1 MNTTTDHNSIASDPS
16 KSKGRLVKEVYSL
29 TRSEFQRDRDRILHS
44 AAFRRLKHKTQV
56 FVSHEGDHYR
66 TRLTHSLEVSQIA
79 RSICRVFSLNEDLA
93 ETLSISHDIGHPPF
107 GHAGE
112 QALSE
117 AMINYGGFDHNEQA
131 IRVVHL
137 LEKKYFD
144 FDGLNLTWET
154 LEGLAKHNGP
164 IIKNVPQTI
173 VNLNDKFNL
182 KLNEFSSIE
191 AQIASIADDIA
202 YNNHDLDDGL
212 RAGFFTYEDLKELPI
227 LSKILDEFP
236 NNYRTRDTQR
246 INNEITRKSTALM
259 IEDVINTIKLNIKK
273 FDLSNDKEVRMLD
286 GKIAS
291 FSDKF
296 SRDVDSIKSFLNS
309 KMYNHDKV
317 IKMTNDASQII
328 TFLFRKFMDDENL
341 MHKDFKIRLENEN
354 KARVVCDY
362 IAGMTPLRKITTTKD
377 FADAVLFFASPWAR
391 AITGQNLI
399 VDGGLVLN

>member
-212 RAGFFTYEDLKELPI
+212 RAGFFTYEDLRGLPI
-227 LSKILDEFP
+227 LSKIFDEFP
-236 NNYRTRDTQR
+236 RNYRTRDTQR

-273 FDLSNDKEVRMLD
+273 FDLSSDKEVRMLD

-362 IAGMTPLRKITTTKD
+362 IAGMTD
-377 FADAVLFFASPWAR
+377 NYASE
-391 AITGQNLI
+391 IYKSI
-399 VDGGLVLN
+399 K